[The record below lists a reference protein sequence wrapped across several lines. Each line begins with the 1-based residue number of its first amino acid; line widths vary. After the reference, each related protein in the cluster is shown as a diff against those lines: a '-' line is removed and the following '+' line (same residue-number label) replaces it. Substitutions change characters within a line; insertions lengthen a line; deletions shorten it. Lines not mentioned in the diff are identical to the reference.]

1 MKFKMLLSI
10 IILLTLV
17 ITGQAF
23 AEPKMNFSNEMFDFG
38 YAPQKSQISYRFWIY
53 SVGIDTLQIV
63 DVRPGCGCTKAP
75 LEKKI
80 IPPGDSAFV
89 DITFNTGQSKG
100 KTTKTVGVIAN
111 TPEKERRVSFTADI
125 ITDADSTPPLLIKPS
140 ALDFASLK
148 DKKELSFSLENRTGA
163 DLNLQLLSTPRE
175 NFEIKLPKSIK
186 AGGNAKAKVKLL
198 AKTLPQELVKSF
210 TFFLNDDL
218 QTKFTIPVKAE
229 AQLSGIPPAKH

>member
-1 MKFKMLLSI
+1 MKFK
-10 IILLTLV
+10 ILLILFLLLV
-17 ITGQAF
+17 LASLAV
-23 AEPKMNFSNEMFDFG
+23 AEPKMNIPNDTFDFG

-80 IPPGDSAFV
+80 VPPGDSTFV

-100 KTTKTVGVIAN
+100 KTTKTVSVTTN
-111 TPEKERRVSFTADI
+111 TAEKERRVSFTAYI
-125 ITDADSTPPLLIKPS
+125 VAEGDSTSPLLIKPS

-163 DLNLQLLSTPRE
+163 NLSLQLLSAPGE

-186 AGGNAKAKVKLL
+186 AGEIAKAKIKLL
-198 AKTLPQELVKSF
+198 AKALPQEFVKSF
-210 TFFLNDDL
+210 TFFLNDDH